1 MRYIV
6 WALRIIL
13 FLLVLLFALKNTD
26 PVTVRFFGDYTFA
39 AVPLI
44 VVLLIAFIVGALF
57 AWLVSIP
64 TRVRKTREVS
74 RLKGE
79 VERLNRDVADTRQ
92 SLNALKAE
100 ELRLRSQAAPA
111 STALQPAPVRET
123 AVGL

>member
-1 MRYIV
+1 MRYLV
-6 WALRIIL
+6 WALRIVI

-26 PVTVRFFGDYTFA
+26 PVTVRFFGDYVFA
-39 AVPLI
+39 GVPLI
-44 VVLLIAFIVGALF
+44 VVLLLAFFVGALF

-79 VERLNRDVADTRQ
+79 VDRLNRDVADTRQ

-100 ELRLRSQAAPA
+100 ELRLRSTAPA
-111 STALQPAPVRET
+111 NGTALQTPVRET

>member
-1 MRYIV
+1 MRYLV
-6 WALRIIL
+6 WALRIVL

-26 PVTVRFFGDYTFA
+26 PVTVRFFGDYVFA
-39 AVPLI
+39 GVPLI
-44 VVLLIAFIVGALF
+44 VVLLLAFFVGAIF

-79 VERLNRDVADTRQ
+79 VDRLNRDVADTRQ
-92 SLNALKAE
+92 SLNVLKAE
-100 ELRLRSQAAPA
+100 ELRLRSAVPA
-111 STALQPAPVRET
+111 SGSALQTPVRET

>member
-39 AVPLI
+39 GVPLI
-44 VVLLIAFIVGALF
+44 VVLLLAFFVGALF

-64 TRVRKTREVS
+64 TRLRKTREVG

-79 VERLNRDVADTRQ
+79 VERLNRDVVDTRQ
-92 SLNALKAE
+92 SLAALKAE
-100 ELRLRSQAAPA
+100 ELRLRSNVSAAG
-111 STALQPAPVRET
+111 TALQTPVRET

>member
-39 AVPLI
+39 GVPLI
-44 VVLLIAFIVGALF
+44 VVLLLAFFVGALF
-57 AWLVSIP
+57 AWLISIP
-64 TRVRKTREVS
+64 TRLRKTREVG
-74 RLKGE
+74 RLKSE
-79 VERLNRDVADTRQ
+79 VERLNRDVTTTRH
-92 SLNALKAE
+92 SLETLRAE
-100 ELRLRSQAAPA
+100 ELRLRS
-111 STALQPAPVRET
+111 STSSTGTAVQTSVRET

>member
-26 PVTVRFFGDYTFA
+26 PVTVRFFGDYVFA
-39 AVPLI
+39 NVPLI
-44 VVLLIAFIVGALF
+44 VVLLLAFFVGALF

-79 VERLNRDVADTRQ
+79 VERLNRDVSDTKN
-92 SLNALKAE
+92 SLNAMKAE
-100 ELRLRSQAAPA
+100 ELRLRSAMPSNTTTL
-111 STALQPAPVRET
+111 STRQET
-123 AVGL
+123 SVGL